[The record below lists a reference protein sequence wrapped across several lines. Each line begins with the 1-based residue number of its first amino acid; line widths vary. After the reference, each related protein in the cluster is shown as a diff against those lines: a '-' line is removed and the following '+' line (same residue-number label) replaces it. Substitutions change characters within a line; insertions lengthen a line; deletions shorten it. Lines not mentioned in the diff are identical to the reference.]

1 MEKEEV
7 CFTREVALE
16 RAIELESKSFE
27 LYKDSYLK
35 TKDRQSKDLLRDL
48 ALDELRHKYT
58 LEKAFFEE
66 TVFLHD
72 SGSSQGPSMKLSLL
86 LKEEPLN
93 DNASVQDIM
102 IYAIQEE
109 KRAVGFY
116 KNMAN
121 QCGGAPM
128 EEMFRRLYED
138 EEGHLTRLED
148 LYESIYMKEM

>member
-1 MEKEEV
+1 MKKEEV
-7 CFTREVALE
+7 CYTREVALE
-16 RAIELESKSFE
+16 RAIELESQSFE
-27 LYKDSYLK
+27 LYKNTYLK
-35 TKDRQSKDLLRDL
+35 SKDRQSKDLLRDL

-66 TVFLHD
+66 TVSLHD
-72 SGSSQGPSMKLSLL
+72 SGSSQGPSMKLSVL

-93 DNASVQDIM
+93 DTAVVQDIM

-109 KRAVGFY
+109 KRAVDFY

-121 QCGGAPM
+121 QCSGAPM
-128 EEMFRRLYED
+128 QEMFERLCQD
-138 EEGHLTRLED
+138 EEDHLTRLED